1 MEISLAADELFKIG
15 KFPITNSLLTCWFV
29 MFFLI
34 ILSFFATR
42 KIRRIPQGIQ
52 NFFETVIESL
62 FNLFDSVTQDRK
74 LTKKFFPLVTT
85 IFIFVI
91 TANWTEILPGVGS
104 IGIKHAKEEGKAISR
119 ESSLYRVWQSNLLLS
134 KIISDLYKIE
144 KAEAKNEETKAT
156 EITAPNESAETKAEG
171 QKEEQE
177 EFIIPF
183 FRSPSADLNFTLALA
198 IISVLSVQI
207 VGVTMTGFFKYFK
220 KFINFSGPVKFFV
233 GILEL
238 VSEIAK
244 LISFSLR
251 LFGNIFAGEVLLLV
265 IAFLVPVIAPIP
277 FYLLEIFVG
286 FVQALIFSMLTLVFL
301 TMAAK
306 VEEH

>member
-1 MEISLAADELFKIG
+1 MEISLSAEELFKIG
-15 KFPITNSLLTCWFV
+15 KFSITNSLLTCW
-29 MFFLI
+29 LI
-34 ILSFFATR
+34 IIFLTILSILGTR
-42 KIRRIPQGIQ
+42 KIRQIPHGFQ
-52 NFFETVIESL
+52 NFLEIVCESL

-74 LTKKFFPLVTT
+74 LTKKFFPLVAT

-91 TANWTEILPGVGS
+91 MANWSEILPGVGS
-104 IGIKHAKEEGKAISR
+104 IGLKHEEENKEISQDANYDMVCK
-119 ESSLYRVWQSNLLLS
+119 LKQSNFLFS
-134 KIISDLYKIE
+134 KIIPNFYIKRANAQD
-144 KAEAKNEETKAT
+144 EET
-156 EITAPNESAETKAEG
+156 EILHENNKVSEENKGE
-171 QKEEQE
+171 QKKHA
-177 EFIIPF
+177 ITPF

-207 VGVTMTGFFKYFK
+207 VGITMTGFFKYLK
-220 KFINFSGPVKFFV
+220 KFINFSGPIKFFV
-233 GILEL
+233 GLLEL
-238 VSEIAK
+238 ISEIAK

-265 IAFLVPVIAPIP
+265 IAFLVPLIAPIP

-306 VEEH
+306 MEEH